1 MTRIYVLL
9 LSAMISFTS
18 MAQGFSVKK
27 GGNCFSMDI
36 PEYLTRTF
44 ELNDVASLQYQ
55 NSSRSVY
62 VIVIEDD
69 KAQLESLGIKFVN
82 ARDFLDNFANDF
94 KKDSQDRKQV
104 YLKEFTNNTNKHAQA
119 ELYWKEEG
127 NDFYM
132 LITGVETPGHF
143 YKIMCWT
150 PLENMA
156 KVKDDFLRISR
167 SLKD

>member
-27 GGNCFSMDI
+27 GGNCFTMDI

-44 ELNDVASLQYQ
+44 DLNDVASLQYQ

-94 KKDSQDRKQV
+94 KKDFQDRKQV
-104 YLKEFTNNTNKHAQA
+104 YLKEFTNSPNKYAQA

-127 NDFYM
+127 SDFYM

-150 PLENMA
+150 PLENKA
-156 KVKDDFLRISR
+156 KVNDDFLRISR

>member
-27 GGNCFSMDI
+27 GGNCFTLDI
-36 PEYLTRTF
+36 PDYLTRTF

-69 KAQLESLGIKFVN
+69 KAQLESLGMKFVN

-94 KKDSQDRKQV
+94 KKDFQDRKQV
-104 YLKEFTNNTNKHAQA
+104 YLKEFTNNANKHAQA
-119 ELYWKEEG
+119 ELYWKEED

-150 PLENMA
+150 PLENKA
-156 KVKDDFLRISR
+156 KINDDFLRISK
-167 SLKD
+167 SLRE